1 MGIRFYCP
9 KGHKLN
15 VKQFQAGRTG
25 VCPRCG
31 ATVPIP
37 LKSTRRSSR
46 RTWTAFLGKTTGE
59 GVAAGSSSGGGG
71 PPPIASPPTRLADP
85 LAEAGKAV
93 WYFRSAAG
101 EQFGPAAAD
110 VMRGWLAEGRITAD
124 ALVWRE
130 GWRDWRPA
138 GGVFPQLS
146 PNPPIPGLETIPPEP
161 LVTPIYPHHARIR
174 PPRRTQLAVIGG
186 LLLVLFLLS
195 IILLLIASRP

>member
-1 MGIRFYCP
+1 MP
-9 KGHKLN
+9 
-15 VKQFQAGRTG
+15 
-25 VCPRCG
+25 
-31 ATVPIP
+31 
-37 LKSTRRSSR
+37 
-46 RTWTAFLGKTTGE
+46 
-59 GVAAGSSSGGGG
+59 
-71 PPPIASPPTRLADP
+71 SPSARPADP

-110 VMRGWLAEGRITAD
+110 VMRGWLAAGRITPD

-146 PNPPIPGLETIPPEP
+146 PNPPIPGLESIPPES
-161 LVTPIYPHHARIR
+161 LVTPIYPHHAPPHA
-174 PPRRTQLAVIGG
+174 PPRRTQLVVIGG

-195 IILLLIASRP
+195 IILLLIASRQ